1 MNSHMRLS
9 IRVVPSLCRKPP
21 SILLLAALSC
31 ACGPQAFAGS
41 RWMYC
46 RYQTLQGTPVFYYSD
61 VVRVDLK
68 GSDLGYDMA
77 TEHIVLRGYRDT
89 VRQRYGLNDGA
100 EPYCYVPL
108 KDGPR
113 DITEKKRSDDIDAV
127 HRTNMKTVNV
137 ANWP

>member
-1 MNSHMRLS
+1 MDSYGRLS
-9 IRVVPSLCRKPP
+9 VRVVPSLWLKPLR
-21 SILLLAALSC
+21 ILFLAALSC
-31 ACGPQAFAGS
+31 VCASQALAGS

-68 GSDLGYDMA
+68 GSGLGYDIA

-113 DITEKKRSDDIDAV
+113 EITDKKLADDIDAV
-127 HRTNMKTVNV
+127 HRMNMKTVNV

>member
-1 MNSHMRLS
+1 VRFSV
-9 IRVVPSLCRKPP
+9 RVVSLLCRKPVR
-21 SILLLAALSC
+21 ILLLVALSC
-31 ACGPQAFAGS
+31 TCGSQAFAGS

-46 RYQTLQGTPVFYYSD
+46 RYQALQGTPVFYYSD

-89 VRQRYGLNDGA
+89 VRQRYALNDGA

-127 HRTNMKTVNV
+127 HRMNMKIVNV